1 MFLLRIFLLIF
12 IQRMEFF
19 FFLKVPLPDL
29 LCKRLT
35 GDWHPTYLMPENSE
49 HKLTPFSTP
58 SPAIT
63 TQLIPSPLSPSC
75 PVLLPLPQ
83 LSPVTTPT
91 PWSGLLPQV
100 SIFSLKTLWSGLH
113 ISARVPLKCY
123 LVKVLPHLWGINPNS
138 LSGHKNPRW
147 SSSYLATSSAISP

>member
-1 MFLLRIFLLIF
+1 MSEPLNRLLLASKNLRRLSGKAGIRVGPRRIDISLICRNMGES
-12 IQRMEFF
+12 ISREGSSTKSGRWKIMTHRASVLTQNLSTDLYSENGVFF
-19 FFLKVPLPDL
+19 FFKVPLPDL

-91 PWSGLLPQV
+91 P
-100 SIFSLKTLWSGLH
+100 
-113 ISARVPLKCY
+113 
-123 LVKVLPHLWGINPNS
+123 
-138 LSGHKNPRW
+138 
-147 SSSYLATSSAISP
+147 